1 MLKKNC
7 IQVFTKQWWV
17 AKKGLIC
24 LILFKLLFSFAG
36 QRITAKDEEGYE
48 QPLNGAEYH
57 GQNAAALNAHSQVN
71 ISFSCLKD

>member
-1 MLKKNC
+1 MHSGVYKAIVDC
-7 IQVFTKQWWV
+7 
-17 AKKGLIC
+17 KKGLIC
-24 LILFKLLFSFAG
+24 LILFKLLLSFAG

-71 ISFSCLKD
+71 IKAFRV